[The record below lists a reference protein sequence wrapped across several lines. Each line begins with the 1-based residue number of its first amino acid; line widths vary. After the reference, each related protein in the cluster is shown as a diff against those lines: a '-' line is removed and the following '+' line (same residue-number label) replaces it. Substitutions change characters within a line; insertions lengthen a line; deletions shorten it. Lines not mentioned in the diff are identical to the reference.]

1 MSKKVFHVVRSGSGW
16 SVKRGEDKLSSH
28 RTQKNAEMSA
38 IQKAKRTRSEVVVHG
53 RDGKIREKNRYGND
67 PHPPKG

>member
-1 MSKKVFHVVRSGSGW
+1 MSKKDFHVVYSGSRW
-16 SVKRGEDKLSSH
+16 SVKRGGIELSSH

-38 IQKAKRTRSEVVVHG
+38 IQKARWTRSEIVVY
-53 RDGKIREKNRYGND
+53 GKNEKTREKNSYGND